1 MNNVSQGNAAEEP
14 EMTTPTHP
22 DQELEL
28 RQQARQR
35 ARAKMGFYQH
45 LLVYVVVNGFLLAL
59 NLLTGPG
66 SLWFY
71 WPLLGW
77 GIGLAAHALGVFASD
92 VGAGLSRR
100 LEDKELAKLRKR
112 QESSNLP

>member
-1 MNNVSQGNAAEEP
+1 MAETASER
-14 EMTTPTHP
+14 
-22 DQELEL
+22 DDEL

-77 GIGLAAHALGVFASD
+77 GIGLLAHAGGVFASD
-92 VGAGLSRR
+92 FGAGLSRR
-100 LEDKELAKLRKR
+100 MEDKELEKLRKR
-112 QESSNLP
+112 QEPSDLA